1 MAGDKIQPKKKLA
14 LVKGSWFALGIT
26 GVWLADQPLP
36 L

>member
-14 LVKGSWFALGIT
+14 LVKGAPGIT